1 MARIKGRTA
10 SATRQEALAAAIQI
24 FASRGYEGTSL
35 ANIAS
40 EIGVTAAAIAYH
52 FGGKAQLYQAAIDR
66 VYADLAALRDE
77 VGPGMPLTDLIA
89 ITWDF
94 VAARRDHMRLLLRN
108 IVDSGGVGDELRVR
122 QMGPT
127 LDLVSTLLGAAL
139 KVPPLRARRLISALT
154 HLVLRFA
161 TNAEADNRV
170 ALGTTSDAETRAA
183 IIGILTTVAESL
195 IARDI
200 AT

>member
-10 SATRQEALAAAIQI
+10 SATRQEALVAAIQI
-24 FASRGYEGTSL
+24 FAARGYEGTSL

-40 EIGVTAAAIAYH
+40 EVGVTAAAIAYH
-52 FGGKAQLYQAAIDR
+52 FGGKSQLYQAAIDR
-66 VYADLAALRDE
+66 VYADLATLREE
-77 VGPGMPLTDLIA
+77 VGPGMPLPDLVA

-94 VAARRDHMRLLLRN
+94 VSVRRDQMRLLLRN
-108 IVDSGGVGDELRVR
+108 IVDTGGVGDDVRSR

-127 LDLVSTLLGAAL
+127 LDLVSALLGGAL
-139 KVPPLRARRLISALT
+139 KVPPLRARRMITALT

-170 ALGTTSDAETRAA
+170 ALGTHTDAETRAA
-183 IIGILTTVAESL
+183 IVGILSTVARSL
-195 IARDI
+195 LDTDVA
-200 AT
+200 